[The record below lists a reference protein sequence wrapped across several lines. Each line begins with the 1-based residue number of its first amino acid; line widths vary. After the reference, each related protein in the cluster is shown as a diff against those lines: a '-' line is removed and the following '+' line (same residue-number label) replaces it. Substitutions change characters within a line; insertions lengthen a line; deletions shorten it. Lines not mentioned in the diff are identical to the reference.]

1 MFDMISIDF
10 DLLYKTNF
18 PLMAFETDDLKSNSN
33 HYLFIYLLTYLLI
46 DLLISTDSE
55 VCW

>member
-18 PLMAFETDDLKSNSN
+18 PLMPFKADDLKLNSN
-33 HYLFIYLLTYLLI
+33 HCLVINLLI
-46 DLLISTDSE
+46 
-55 VCW
+55 C